1 MEEKNCRKVNKE
13 TTISIGI
20 VLTIIA
26 LIGSGIFIAGRITG
40 DIHNNSK
47 KIDNNKQNIQSIK
60 EDIQG
65 LPTRQEFKNLQ
76 NQVEYTNKNISE
88 IKNFLMK

>member
-20 VLTIIA
+20 VLTIVG
-26 LIGSGIFIAGRITG
+26 LIGSGIFIAGRVTG
-40 DIHNNSK
+40 DINNNTK
-47 KIDNNKQNIQSIK
+47 NIEANRQNIQSIK
-60 EDIQG
+60 EDINS
-65 LPTRQEFKNLQ
+65 LPTRQEFRNLQ
-76 NQVEYTNKNISE
+76 AQVEITNKNINE